1 MKRHNIVKGVQSELT
16 AQLWL
21 LEQGYWVFDAIESH
35 SPIDL
40 VAVKGDEHLLI
51 DVKSTQMKLG
61 SMKTKKYECRSRS
74 LTQEQKDLGVKLLY
88 VYEDGR
94 CEF

>member
-1 MKRHNIVKGVQSELT
+1 MKRHNIVKGLQSELI

-21 LEQGYWVFDAIESH
+21 LERGYWVFNAIESH

-40 VAVKGDEHLLI
+40 VAIKDDEHLLI
-51 DVKSTQMKLG
+51 DVKSTQLKFG
-61 SMKTKKYECRSRS
+61 SMRTKKYECRSRS
-74 LTQEQKDLGVKLLY
+74 LTKEQEKLGVKLLY